1 MGSVRLYKLFHVLPA
16 LLYMLLG
23 ISAAWHAPHFS
34 QARQAIDVDRHAEHE
49 AVFEGACALCTVKT
63 APQLGVARFAHG
75 PVASIARAPE
85 ALCVPFAADIRVLA
99 GSPRAPPPLLS

>member
-1 MGSVRLYKLFHVLPA
+1 MGIVRFYKLSHVLPA

-34 QARQAIDVDRHAEHE
+34 QARQAIGVDRHAEHE

-63 APQLGVARFAHG
+63 APQLVVARFAHG
-75 PVASIARAPE
+75 PIASIAFAPE
-85 ALCVPFAADIRVLA
+85 ALRAPFAADIRVLA
-99 GSPRAPPPLLS
+99 GSPRAPPYFFS